1 MTAGK
6 VKSMM
11 NHGRSL
17 RCFQVA
23 QPKNRSVGIGSPAM
37 QAQDILLGSIAARAA
52 PRLEASAWMLQAS
65 QVKIHPGCDHNK
77 EYTAQSHTHTLP
89 ADANTG

>member
-1 MTAGK
+1 
-6 VKSMM
+6 MM
-11 NHGRSL
+11 NHERTLCSV

-37 QAQDILLGSIAARAA
+37 QAQDILLGSIAVRAA